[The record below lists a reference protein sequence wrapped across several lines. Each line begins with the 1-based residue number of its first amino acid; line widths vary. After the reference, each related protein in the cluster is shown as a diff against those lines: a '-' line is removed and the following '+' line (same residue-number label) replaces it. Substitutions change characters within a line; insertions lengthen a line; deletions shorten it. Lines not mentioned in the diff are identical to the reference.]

1 MKEKFGFLEKNAILR
16 QYKTASLQ
24 RAACRQKKKNPDLSD
39 GTQKTNKRHYS
50 EMKSLSKIFSA
61 MRYARS
67 SGRLKIFV

>member
-1 MKEKFGFLEKNAILR
+1 MLYYDNIR
-16 QYKTASLQ
+16 QRRCGGLPAD
-24 RAACRQKKKNPDLSD
+24 KKKNPDLPA

>member
-1 MKEKFGFLEKNAILR
+1 MKEKFGFLEKNDILR

-24 RAACRQKKKNPDLSD
+24 RAACRQKKNPDLSD